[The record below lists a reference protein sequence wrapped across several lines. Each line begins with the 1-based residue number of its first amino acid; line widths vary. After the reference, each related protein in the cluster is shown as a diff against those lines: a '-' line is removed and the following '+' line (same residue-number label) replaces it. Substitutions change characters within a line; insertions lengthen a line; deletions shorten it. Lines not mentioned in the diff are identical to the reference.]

1 MPLTKEQI
9 NKIKLDSLVDRRLKE
24 IQNIAN
30 KEAEIRNLESMRLKA
45 VSADVDRLISMKR
58 MEIET
63 AKEFIKTLDK
73 MIDDY
78 YLGKEKKEEK

>member
-73 MIDDY
+73 MIDEY
-78 YLGKEKKEEK
+78 EKEEKK